1 MGTRVTL
8 TGTNLSGATGG
19 PFNDTAATT
28 FNVRTATTATA
39 TVPPG
44 TTTGNVTITTP
55 GGTSNGPVFA
65 LTDPDLVA
73 STTTTI
79 PAGPD
84 NPITVTGTGN
94 GTLAGNATVNPA
106 FL

>member
-1 MGTRVTL
+1 M
-8 TGTNLSGATGG
+8 
-19 PFNDTAATT
+19 
-28 FNVRTATTATA
+28 
-39 TVPPG
+39 PPG

-79 PAGPD
+79 PAGTD

-94 GTLAGNATVNPA
+94 GTLAGSVTVNSA
-106 FL
+106 VVVQTGGTLTDGCLVLSGAV

>member
-19 PFNDTAATT
+19 HHVQRAHRHDSHGH
-28 FNVRTATTATA
+28 R
-39 TVPPG
+39 VPPG
-44 TTTGNVTITTP
+44 TTTGNVTITTS